1 MHINDISNN
10 DIRRG
15 NLGPLQPG
23 KEKVSSRT
31 NMERSMLSITYRDR
45 KTHVWAREKANTLLN
60 KSEDGSEP
68 VQLECD
74 VIQGQGVS

>member
-1 MHINDISNN
+1 MHINDFSNN
-10 DIRRG
+10 DIRQG
-15 NLGPLQPG
+15 NVGPPQPG

-45 KTHVWAREKANTLLN
+45 KTHVWVRENANTLLN

-68 VQLECD
+68 
-74 VIQGQGVS
+74 GQAPS